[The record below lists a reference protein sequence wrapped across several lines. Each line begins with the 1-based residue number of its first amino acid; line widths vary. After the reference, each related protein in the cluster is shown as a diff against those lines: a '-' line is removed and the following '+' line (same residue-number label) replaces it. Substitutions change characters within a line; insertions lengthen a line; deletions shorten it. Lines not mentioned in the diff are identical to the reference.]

1 MNLQIG
7 DDEDRMEVALLH
19 GRDGHII
26 LVDVLEILIG
36 VVWCRELRVL
46 EAYLAQGQHGGSV
59 VGDAIAVHR
68 RDVGVACRLAA
79 KHKHTPKSSIEQL
92 LASEPEKLSHG
103 AQRVAM
109 GVVENRHALRDADTQ
124 PFDPRFRCIGM
135 AVEGEDVDID
145 ALLIVIDEVVDF
157 LDIERVEVT
166 HLHVLRPHLRIGFP
180 RLYHQVLRQIGLSL
194 LDKAAEILHVHG
206 DVDVV
211 VPWDKSTVAHG
222 TQQRTAIEPIAD
234 AHLPASLVD
243 VFENL
248 QLFQLAGPQIGLVIL
263 IELLFVVHVFLFDY
277 KGTANEWKA
286 QIKWN
291 ENKLWEKAK
300 DIEKENV
307 SLQYIHYYKRKEET
321 WPQPTR

>member
-19 GRDGHII
+19 GRDGHIV

-92 LASEPEKLSHG
+92 LATKPKKLRNG
-103 AQRVAM
+103 TQRIAV
-109 GVVENRHALRDADTQ
+109 GVIEDRHALGDADAQ
-124 PFDPRFRCIGM
+124 PFDPCFRRIGM
-135 AVEGEDVDID
+135 SVKGEDVDID
-145 ALLIVIDEVVDF
+145 TLLIVVDEVVNL
-157 LDIERVEVT
+157 LDVERVKVA
-166 HLHVLRPHLRIGFP
+166 HLHVLCPHLRVGLP
-180 RLYHQVLRQIGLSL
+180 RLYHQVMRQISLPL

-206 DVDVV
+206 NVDVV
-211 VPWDKSTVAHG
+211 VPWDEATMAHG
-222 TQQRTAIEPIAD
+222 TQQRTAVEPIAD
-234 AHLPASLVD
+234 AHFLAGLVD

-248 QLFQLAGPQIGLVIL
+248 QLLQLAGPQVGLVIL
-263 IELLFVVHVFLFDY
+263 IELLFVVHVFLFVCKD
-277 KGTANEWKA
+277 TANEGKA

-291 ENKLWEKAK
+291 EMEFYLDFPSAAYL
-300 DIEKENV
+300 I
-307 SLQYIHYYKRKEET
+307 
-321 WPQPTR
+321 